1 MTFIDAAFT
10 RKRTVALLFFVLAIM
25 GMTAYQSIPKESE
38 PDIPIPVI
46 YVSVTHEGI
55 APEDA
60 EVLIIKPLEKEL
72 QSIEGLKEMRSV
84 AAEGYASV
92 TLEFEAGF
100 NAEQAILDVREQV
113 DLAKV
118 ELPESSDEPKIME
131 INVALFPVLTVVLSG
146 PIPERTLIGLAKNM
160 KDRIEALPGVLEV
173 DIGGEREEILEATID
188 PEDVDAYQLSL
199 NDVANFVNQNN
210 RLVAAGAL
218 DNGAGRMV
226 FKVPGILENEQDIL
240 SLPIKVADGEA
251 VLFKDVASIHKKLSD
266 PQGFARIDGEPA
278 ITLEVTKRTGANIIE
293 TVAMV
298 RGLIAEAQKVWP
310 EQIVVSYLLDKSTQ
324 IKDMLGDLQNNV
336 LTAIVLVMIVIVA
349 ALGPRPAILVGLAI
363 PGSFLSAILVINW
376 MGFTLNI
383 VVLFSLILVV
393 GMLVDGAIVTIELAD
408 RKLSE
413 GATKVEAYASASK
426 RMAWPIIA
434 STATTM
440 AVFLPLI
447 FWPGVVGEFMKFLPI
462 TVIITLIAS
471 LAMALVFIPVIGSI
485 LTKDHPGQVDQ
496 APVLSEA
503 KNKLGDAYINSL
515 AFLLRHPGKT
525 LAFAT
530 LFLISVYVA
539 YINLGKG
546 VEFFPEAE
554 PNFIQVQIQARGDLS
569 IYERDDIVRRVE
581 ALLYEQGEIKTIYAR
596 TFNAGQ
602 SGENAPEDAV
612 GIIQLELVNWTQR
625 RKAEEIIPDIRE
637 TISIIPGVKFQ
648 VRKEESGPS
657 GGKPIQIAV
666 SGQNQEHLDD
676 AIDQI
681 RTLLTDI
688 GGFVDIEDS
697 RPLPSIEWQVIIDRK
712 KAAEF
717 GADVGVLGNAVKLI
731 TNGILMAEYR
741 PDGQEEEVE
750 VRLRYAFDA
759 RNLDTLN
766 TMTIITQKGAV
777 PISHF
782 VSFKTAQKV
791 GTIDRSDGVRVKTVK
806 ADVESGLLADDQ
818 MKKIKEAY
826 SQLNLEQ
833 GVSLDFKGQDEDQKE
848 TGEFLG
854 NAFLIAI
861 FLMVIILVTQFDSF
875 FQAGLILS
883 AIVFSTAGVLIGLLV
898 MQQPFGIVMGGIG
911 IIALAGIVVNN
922 NIVLI
927 DTFNE
932 HMKAGKDP
940 MSAILNTA
948 QERARPVLL
957 TSITTVLGLLPM
969 VFAVNIDL
977 INQAISFGAPSTLMW
992 QQLSSAIAGGVSF
1005 ATLLTLFLTPCVL
1018 MLKENVVLKRS
1029 KKHHDITYGL
1039 KS

>member
-1 MTFIDAAFT
+1 MTLIDAAFT
-10 RKRTVALLFFVLAIM
+10 RKRTVALLFFIIAIM

-38 PDIPIPVI
+38 PDIPIPMI

-84 AAEGYASV
+84 AAEGYAAV

-118 ELPESSDEPKIME
+118 ELPESSDEPKIVE

-160 KDRIEALPGVLEV
+160 RDRIEALPGVLEV
-173 DIGGEREEILEATID
+173 DIGGDREEVLEATID
-188 PEDVDAYQLSL
+188 PKDVDAYQLSI
-199 NDVANFVNQNN
+199 NDVATFVNQNN

-226 FKVPGILENEQDIL
+226 FKVPGILENEKDIL
-240 SLPIKVADGEA
+240 ALPIKVADGEA
-251 VLFKDVASIHKKLSD
+251 VLFKDIASIHKKLSD
-266 PQGFARIDGEPA
+266 PQGFARIDGESA
-278 ITLEVTKRTGANIIE
+278 ITLEITKRTGANIIE
-293 TVAMV
+293 TVEMV
-298 RGLIAEAQKVWP
+298 RDLITEAQKIWP
-310 EQIVVSYLLDKSTQ
+310 KQIVVSYLLDKSTQ

-408 RKLSE
+408 RKLAE
-413 GATKVEAYASASK
+413 GATKVEAYATASK

-462 TVIITLIAS
+462 TVIITLLAS
-471 LAMALVFIPVIGSI
+471 LLMALIFIPVIGSI
-485 LTKDHPGQVDQ
+485 LTKDHPGKVDDK
-496 APVLSEA
+496 ADLSA
-503 KNKLGDAYINSL
+503 KDNRMGDAYLKSL
-515 AFLLRHPGKT
+515 AFLLKHPGKT

-530 LFLISVYVA
+530 LFLISVYAA
-539 YINLGKG
+539 YISLGKG

-569 IYERDDIVRRVE
+569 IHERDQIVRRVE
-581 ALLYEQGEIKTIYAR
+581 ALLHKQTEIKTIYAR
-596 TFNAGQ
+596 SFNVGQ
-602 SGENAPEDAV
+602 SGDNAPEDAIGV
-612 GIIQLELVNWTQR
+612 IQLELTHWTQR
-625 RKAEEIIPDIRE
+625 RKAEDIIPDIRE
-637 TISIIPGVKFQ
+637 VISQVPGVKFQ

-657 GGKPIQIAV
+657 GGKPIQIEV

-676 AIDQI
+676 AIEQI
-681 RTLLTDI
+681 RALLQKT

-717 GADVGVLGNAVKLI
+717 GADVGILGNAVKLI

-741 PDGQEEEVE
+741 PENQEEEVE
-750 VRLRYAFDA
+750 VRLRYPIEA
-759 RNLDTLN
+759 RNLDSLN
-766 TMTIITQKGAV
+766 NMTIITQKGAV

-782 VSFKTAQKV
+782 VSFETAQKV
-791 GTIDRSDGVRVKTVK
+791 GTIDRSDGIRVKTVK

-818 MKKIKEAY
+818 LKKIKAAY
-826 SQLNLEQ
+826 AELDLEQ
-833 GVSLDFKGQDEDQKE
+833 GIYIRFKGQDEDQKE

-883 AIVFSTAGVLIGLLV
+883 AIVFSTAGVLIGLLI

-932 HMKAGKDP
+932 HMSAGKDP
-940 MSAILNTA
+940 MTAILETA
-948 QERARPVLL
+948 QARARPVLL

-969 VFAVNIDL
+969 VFAINIDL
-977 INQAISFGAPSTLMW
+977 INQNISFGAPSTLMW

-1005 ATLLTLFLTPCVL
+1005 ATILTLFLTPCLL
-1018 MLKENVVLKRS
+1018 MLKENRVLKRNQ
-1029 KKHHDITYGL
+1029 KLVATPIPQ
-1039 KS
+1039 